1 MLPDS
6 EARCPATPFSFPAF
20 VVFGTRKGLLM
31 YGISIRRKKEPSGV
45 PDASSCP
52 AINNSE
58 RKFGAIADLRL
69 IQDAD
74 VAILEEFG
82 LLLQLLQNLTAAVD
96 AIQFLAPGFAH
107 LEEFFFLVD
116 AQKTSAKEI
125 GCNAG
130 GAASGER
137 VEYPGSWLCG
147 GLNDSG

>member
-1 MLPDS
+1 
-6 EARCPATPFSFPAF
+6 
-20 VVFGTRKGLLM
+20 M

-116 AQKTSAKEI
+116 APYIPASIHNEAMLSGAWTSIAQ
-125 GCNAG
+125 
-130 GAASGER
+130 
-137 VEYPGSWLCG
+137 
-147 GLNDSG
+147 